1 MLSKDEVKHIAALA
15 RVGLSDE
22 DIEKFQ
28 KDLSGILD
36 FVEQLKEVDVSGVEP
51 AAHITGLINRTRED
65 KVDNFANKEGV
76 VKLFPEEKDGYD
88 KVKSVL

>member
-15 RVGLSDE
+15 RVGLSE
-22 DIEKFQ
+22 VDIEKFQ

-36 FVEQLKEVDVSGVEP
+36 FVEQLKEVDVDGVEP
-51 AAHITGLINRTRED
+51 AAHITGLTNRTRED
-65 KVDNFANKEGV
+65 RAENFENKEGI